1 MARYVAQFGITQ
13 RLKFDG
19 ITTVAGNFSVEGGD
33 RLSLCWSG
41 IGQHRDL
48 VNPARYLSFVG
59 AIAAGG
65 GSTQPHIVETVTSDG
80 HTTYRAPG
88 TIPERIMSRS
98 TAKTLRELMRN
109 NVVMKYGAD
118 HFPGLAVCAKSGT
131 AETGSSE
138 TDALFAGFV
147 ADEAYPLAFFVVVED
162 GGFGSHT
169 CVPVI
174 SKVLAVCKDVMDG
187 Q

>member
-1 MARYVAQFGITQ
+1 
-13 RLKFDG
+13 
-19 ITTVAGNFSVEGGD
+19 
-33 RLSLCWSG
+33 
-41 IGQHRDL
+41 
-48 VNPARYLSFVG
+48 
-59 AIAAGG
+59 
-65 GSTQPHIVETVTSDG
+65 
-80 HTTYRAPG
+80 
-88 TIPERIMSRS
+88 
-98 TAKTLRELMRN
+98 MRN

-131 AETGSSE
+131 AETGSAE